1 MTLQRNNVL
10 ARKDEILRITI
21 DRYIATVTPV
31 SSARVAEKCS
41 LDLSSATIRNILA
54 ELEQEGYLMHPHT
67 SAGRVPT
74 QSGYR
79 YYVDHFVNEMHLLE
93 EEKERIKSEYKREKL
108 ELEVLLDTTSRV
120 LSDMTHY
127 TSIVSVD
134 GWNNKL
140 FCGGTSFIMGYPD
153 YHDIQGDINKIKGIL
168 AALDEKE
175 RLLEVINRTL
185 AKKIDILIGQEI
197 ESLDIDGCSLVVSRY
212 TSRQGTSGRIAIL
225 GPIRMNYNRVVSTL
239 DYFSDLMEEM
249 L

>member
-1 MTLQRNNVL
+1 MASRRINIL

-21 DRYIATVTPV
+21 DQYIATVAPV
-31 SSARVAEKCS
+31 SSARISKECS
-41 LDLSSATIRNILA
+41 LDLSSATVRNILA
-54 ELEQEGYLMHPHT
+54 ELEEEGYLTHPHT

-79 YYVDHFVNEMHLLE
+79 YYVDNFVNEIQLLE
-93 EEKERIKSEYKREKL
+93 AEKHRIKEEYERETFEMETLL
-108 ELEVLLDTTSRV
+108 EKTSKV

-134 GWNNKL
+134 GWDHKL

-153 YHDIQGDINKIKGIL
+153 YQDVNRDIRKIKNIL

-175 RLLEVINRTL
+175 RLLEVINRDL
-185 AKKIDILIGQEI
+185 AKRIDILIGREM
-197 ESLDIDGCSLVVSRY
+197 ECSDIDGCSLVVSKY
-212 TSRQGTSGRIAIL
+212 KFNQGLSGRIAIL
-225 GPIRMNYNRVVSTL
+225 GPIRMDYNRVISTL
-239 DYFSDLMEEM
+239 DYFSDLIGEI